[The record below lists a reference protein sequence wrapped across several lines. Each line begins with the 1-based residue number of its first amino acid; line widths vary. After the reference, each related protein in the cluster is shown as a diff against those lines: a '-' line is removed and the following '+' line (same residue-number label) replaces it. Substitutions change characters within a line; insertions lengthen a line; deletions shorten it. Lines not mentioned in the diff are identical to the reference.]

1 GVSITT
7 HKALNSLGIDSSA
20 SQQGLI
26 ERLFAQIQ
34 QALPLQRPFIISLRN
49 TIRKKGRL
57 ALTLA
62 TLIMGTALFIAV
74 LSIRSSVA
82 ATVDDFLRY
91 HRYDVSIALSRS
103 YRAAQVEPLALQVP
117 GVVAVESWLSGS
129 ARRVYA
135 DNSTSESIAIVAA
148 PADTQLMEPEL
159 EAGRWLLPNEG
170 NTVVVNTDFRDE
182 YPDLGLGDEVV
193 LEENGRQLTW
203 RIVGIVPT
211 AANGPTAYV
220 DYDTYSHAMRRI
232 GQATSVKIITDRH
245 DVAYQDEMAVRVVNY
260 LESAGIRVGSSR
272 TIESVRAS
280 NEYRFNI
287 VVWFLILMA
296 VLLATVGGLGLTTT
310 MSINILER
318 IREIGVLRAIGASD
332 GAVRLIVLGEG
343 VVIGLL
349 SWVLGSLLSLP
360 LSRLLSRQVG
370 LALLGIPLDYKFALD
385 WTFIWLL
392 LVVLLAVVAS
402 LGPARSASKLTIR
415 EVLAYE

>member
-1 GVSITT
+1 
-7 HKALNSLGIDSSA
+7 
-20 SQQGLI
+20 
-26 ERLFAQIQ
+26 
-34 QALPLQRPFIISLRN
+34 
-49 TIRKKGRL
+49 
-57 ALTLA
+57 
-62 TLIMGTALFIAV
+62 
-74 LSIRSSVA
+74 
-82 ATVDDFLRY
+82 
-91 HRYDVSIALSRS
+91 
-103 YRAAQVEPLALQVP
+103 
-117 GVVAVESWLSGS
+117 
-129 ARRVYA
+129 
-135 DNSTSESIAIVAA
+135 
-148 PADTQLMEPEL
+148 
-159 EAGRWLLPNEG
+159 
-170 NTVVVNTDFRDE
+170 
-182 YPDLGLGDEVV
+182 
-193 LEENGRQLTW
+193 
-203 RIVGIVPT
+203 
-211 AANGPTAYV
+211 
-220 DYDTYSHAMRRI
+220 
-232 GQATSVKIITDRH
+232 
-245 DVAYQDEMAVRVVNY
+245 
-260 LESAGIRVGSSR
+260 GIRVVSSR